1 MIDDSCILN
10 KFWPNKI
17 SILKRKLNANLVSI
31 EEKEYLMNRYSDTLS
46 LAESLYRIKANVE
59 EVPLCPTCHNK
70 LKYDD
75 KKKRFR
81 YYCGKECASK
91 DPKHIEARKKGIF
104 DKYGCYCTMQ
114 LKEVKEKSKESW
126 ANKTIDEI
134 KEIKEKS
141 KKTCVEKYG
150 IDNWC
155 GQKKNK
161 EHWANKSK
169 EDLDKIAEKKKKT
182 FLKHYGVDNYTKTKE
197 WKEHASKISKEV
209 QKKSYATMKAN
220 GTLCKV
226 NSKAETQCYELLKT
240 IYNDIQRQYRDE
252 KRYPWKC
259 DFYVPSKDLFIE
271 YQGFYTHGDHPYD
284 VNSIEDN
291 KELERLNERY
301 KNWNKLDQII
311 STWTRRDVEKRET
324 AKKNNLNYIEFFD
337 LKEVEKYIQ
346 NPIF

>member
-1 MIDDSCILN
+1 MIDDSYILN

-17 SILKRKLNANLVSI
+17 SILQRKLNANLVSI

-46 LAESLYRIKANVE
+46 LAESLYRIKANIE

-75 KKKRFR
+75 KKKRYR
-81 YYCGKECASK
+81 YYCGKECAGK

-126 ANKTIDEI
+126 ANKTTNEI

-141 KKTCVEKYG
+141 KKTCIKKYG

-169 EDLDKIAEKKKKT
+169 EELNEITEKKKKT
-182 FLKHYGVDNYTKTKE
+182 FLKHYGVDNYTKTNE
-197 WKEHASKISKEV
+197 WRKHVSDISDSIKR
-209 QKKSYATMKAN
+209 KAYATMKRKKSFLGN
-220 GTLCKV
+220 TSKEEKKV
-226 NSKAETQCYELLKT
+226 LELLGV
-240 IYNDIQRQYRDE
+240 IYPDIIHQYRDNE
-252 KRYPWKC
+252 RYPWNC
-259 DFYVPSKDLFIE
+259 DFYIPSKDLFIE
-271 YQGFYTHGDHPYD
+271 YQGFYTHNNHAY
-284 VNSIEDN
+284 N
-291 KELERLNERY
+291 KESTE
-301 KNWNKLDQII
+301 DQIEKEKLI
-311 STWTRRDVEKRET
+311 KKYGEDSQSVTIWTIKDVEKRET
-324 AKKNNLNYIEFFD
+324 AKKNNLNYIEFFN
-337 LKEVEKYIQ
+337 LKEVEKYIE